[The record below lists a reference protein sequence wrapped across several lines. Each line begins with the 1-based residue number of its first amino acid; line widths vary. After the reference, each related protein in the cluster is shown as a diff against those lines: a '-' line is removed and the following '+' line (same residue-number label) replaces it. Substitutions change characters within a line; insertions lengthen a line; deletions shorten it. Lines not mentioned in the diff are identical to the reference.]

1 MNFEKNYFL
10 NFYQNSS
17 NLQLFDYCYHHGEP
31 MASKRSAVRSRLSPP
46 GLFLFKSGVFTNFL
60 EFSEPSQ
67 NPCPNSDKPD
77 HNLTT
82 ITLCLLSLLCFIV
95 TREGCTEFFN
105 SGFSDGFLN
114 MQIML
119 SHIDICMANDAL
131 NRLDVHAQGLHL
143 RNISMSAA
151 MRCQHPN
158 ALNS

>member
-1 MNFEKNYFL
+1 MHRKSQRRIPILESSVFL
-10 NFYQNSS
+10 GLLFYSP
-17 NLQLFDYCYHHGEP
+17 FFF
-31 MASKRSAVRSRLSPP
+31 SKVAFS
-46 GLFLFKSGVFTNFL
+46 TNFL